1 MCNLQTP
8 PLESNYNKEGT
19 GTYFQLGVKYFVPTL
34 ILLSRSQEE
43 FAKYVDYLFNF
54 LPFSLKLIIN
64 RRFSKSLV
72 IPCMHTGNQKLE
84 KIWETPLRFRSS
96 KKPNAP

>member
-8 PLESNYNKEGT
+8 PLKINYNKEGT
-19 GTYFQLGVKYFVPTL
+19 GTYFQLGVKYFVPPL

-54 LPFSLKLIIN
+54 LPFSLK
-64 RRFSKSLV
+64 RFSKSSV

-96 KKPNAP
+96 KRPKAP